1 MGNYTHTWYFV
12 YNPACKSVFFKQS
25 FFQAFFFNHFLSF
38 FSKLITSG
46 LFTTM
51 CIPHIKR
58 DCRLND
64 FQSLDFQLLKQQP
77 FFISW
82 LRNSIVSPFANSEQA
97 PYGSL
102 ALIISQFTLYLPLY
116 SRTRAIALFRPAS
129 HDCSFVNGAKKVNVC
144 FAAAS
149 FSFALIISF

>member
-1 MGNYTHTWYFV
+1 
-12 YNPACKSVFFKQS
+12 
-25 FFQAFFFNHFLSF
+25 
-38 FSKLITSG
+38 
-46 LFTTM
+46 M

-64 FQSLDFQLLKQQP
+64 FQSLDFQSLKQQP

-129 HDCSFVNGAKKVNVC
+129 HDCSFVNGARKVNVC

-149 FSFALIISF
+149 FSFALIISYYKYFESFLFWWEEFIKLIIFFKLYDCFNYVNINLIKYLWQI